1 MTKTAALQKRF
12 ETDGL
17 TGVFVSELFWDSPTG
32 ALGPFEID
40 EATFV
45 PKMAAQLKGFRVYT
59 VQCETKPTP
68 KAMKAVHNAMAPL
81 SAECMELFQAPDS
94 WYWHWPR
101 TTAAGTTTFERVATA
116 PGVLPAFMAQRL
128 AGLAFTQDDHR
139 KGFHLTDVLDRIHGH
154 FDASKVTKKF
164 YDRFASEHQN
174 LAKEI
179 AGLTEGFAK
188 AYSTTLLNRLMF
200 LYFMQ
205 KKEFLN
211 GDLWYLE
218 HTLQGVQQLRGR
230 DHYYG
235 FYRDAL
241 LPLFFEKLNEK
252 DKAIADRDI
261 EGILGKVPYVNGG
274 LFGPTPIEEEFGG
287 HITIPDS
294 AFERVLGFFSEYTWH
309 LDTAPSASDEINP
322 DVLGYIFEQFVN
334 SKQMGA
340 YYTKEDVTHF
350 MTRSTLLPVI
360 VSHLERIGVRVWD
373 LLPADPQRYIW
384 DSLRH
389 GTEHPIPSEVEA
401 ERVSHRRPSWLGE
414 VDGQYALPGESWWE
428 IDARRDYLE
437 VTRDLLAAGTVTTV
451 DAAVSANINIE
462 ALAVD
467 AIRRVTDPEKLRSI
481 WAALTDLHIIDPT
494 CGSGA
499 FLFAAL
505 NLLVPVYSALL
516 ETVDLVERGVDP
528 ALDALRDDVD
538 GHKGGRDYY
547 LLKHACLANL
557 YGVDIMPE
565 AVEVAR
571 LRLFLKL
578 ASAISD
584 PKKIEPLPDLD
595 FNIKAGNM
603 LVGARIPDEIDIA
616 SDGLLIA
623 DDNSSQARAS
633 SELVKAAYSDFRQ
646 AQEADDAAAVKV
658 HRAHLK
664 TVLEKARAETNQQYY
679 AIEKRKSR
687 FDDWVVATRP
697 FHWFIEFPDVFDR
710 DGFDVVI
717 GNPPYIQKKYVTEYS
732 FKGFKTDALP
742 DIYAPCTERASQIT
756 GPDGRMAL
764 IIPIS
769 ATFSD
774 DYVTLRKSLE
784 ARFGRIWVSNFSRN
798 PAALFSAGLGVRST
812 ILVGHRGTGEK
823 ELYVTKT
830 HRWYD
835 AYRPALFETLQYV
848 ALPAEVRKKHGWVR
862 LPSSTYGRIVEIA
875 DETPGSLAALERPR
889 SGVASVGFKQT
900 ALYWLAVFL
909 ADPPA
914 YERDGRVAAQT
925 KIGRISTE
933 SPRAAQLL
941 LAIAA
946 SKFAFVWWYATGDDF
961 DVTSGGIKSIPV
973 DPTAFSMAA
982 QDKLARLAS
991 DLVDGFPKHVLF
1003 TPYAGKFM
1011 GTYVLSEMRGIT
1023 DAIDQVIAEEL
1034 GFVELLPALEHAYA
1048 CVYKPTGDRPGTLR
1062 EDPFAGAAQLPVAS
1076 YSSVTKMGGEMND
1089 YDR

>member
-1 MTKTAALQKRF
+1 MVVGTTKTAALQARF

-32 ALGPFEID
+32 DLGPVEID
-40 EATFV
+40 ETTFV

-68 KAMKAVHNAMAPL
+68 KAMRAVHNALAPL
-81 SAECMELFQAPDS
+81 SAECMELFQAPDA

-116 PGVLPAFMAQRL
+116 PGALPTFMAQRL
-128 AGLAFTQDDHR
+128 AGLSFTQDEHR

-200 LYFMQ
+200 IYFMQ

-218 HTLQGVQQLRGR
+218 HTLQRVQQLRGR
-230 DHYYG
+230 DQYYG

-252 DKAIADRDI
+252 NKAVADRDI
-261 EGILGKVPYVNGG
+261 EDILGKVPYVNGG

-294 AFERVLGFFSEYTWH
+294 AFERILGFFSEYTWH

-350 MTRSTLLPVI
+350 MTRSALLPVI
-360 VSHLERIGVRVWD
+360 VSRLEEIGVRVWD
-373 LLPADPQRYIW
+373 LLPADPERYIW

-389 GTEHPIPSEVEA
+389 GTEHPIPSHVEA
-401 ERVSHRRPSWLGE
+401 ERVSHRRPSWLGK

-437 VTRDLLAAGTVTTV
+437 ATRALLADGAVTTV
-451 DAAVSANINIE
+451 DAAVSANVNIE

-516 ETVDLVERGVDP
+516 ETVDLVEPGVDA
-528 ALDALRDDVD
+528 ALDELRDEVD

-578 ASAISD
+578 ASVISD

-603 LVGARIPDEIDIA
+603 LVGARTPHEIDIA

-633 SELVKAAYSDFRQ
+633 SELVKAAYSYFRQ
-646 AQEADDAAAVKV
+646 AQEADDADAVRV
-658 HRAHLK
+658 HRAHLR

-679 AIEKRKSR
+679 AIEKRKSS

-697 FHWFIEFPDVFDR
+697 FHWFIEFPEVFDR

-717 GNPPYIQKKYVTEYS
+717 GNPPYIQKKNVTGYS
-732 FKGFKTDALP
+732 YKGFKTDALP

-774 DYVTLRKSLE
+774 DFATLREFLE

-812 ILVGHRGTGEK
+812 ILVGHRGGGEK

-835 AYRPALFETLQYV
+835 TYRPALFETLKYA
-848 ALPAEVRKKHGWVR
+848 ALPAKVRSKYGWLRVTSEGY
-862 LPSSTYGRIVEIA
+862 LKMVTKA
-875 DETPGSLAALERPR
+875 DEAPGALGGLIRNK
-889 SGVASVGFKQT
+889 SGSASVGFKQVP
-900 ALYWLAVFL
+900 LYWLSVYL
-909 ADPPA
+909 REPPA
-914 YERDGRVAAQT
+914 YERDGRAAEQT
-925 KIGRISTE
+925 GVSRVSVDDEK
-933 SPRAAQLL
+933 AARLF
-941 LAIAA
+941 LAVAA

-961 DVTSGGIKSIPV
+961 HLTHTVLGKIPV
-973 DPTAFSMAA
+973 DPTRFSEAG
-982 QDKLARLAS
+982 KARLSAAAERLVT
-991 DLVDGFPKHVLF
+991 DLPNHMMY
-1003 TPYAGKFM
+1003 TPYAGKYM
-1011 GTYVLSEMRGIT
+1011 GNYVLSEMRDIT
-1023 DAIDQVIAEEL
+1023 DEIDQIVAEEL

-1062 EDPFAGAAQLPVAS
+1062 HDPFVGTISAGG
-1076 YSSVTKMGGEMND
+1076 SVP
-1089 YDR
+1089 

>member
-1 MTKTAALQKRF
+1 MAAVTTKAAALQKRF

-17 TGVFVSELFWDSPTG
+17 TGIFVSELFWDSPTG
-32 ALGPFEID
+32 AVGPVEVED
-40 EATFV
+40 VTFIPEV
-45 PKMAAQLKGFRVYT
+45 AAQLKGFRVYS
-59 VQCETKPTP
+59 VKSETKPTP
-68 KAMKAVHNAMAPL
+68 KEMKAVHNALAPL
-81 SAECMELFQAPDS
+81 SAECMELFQAPDY

-101 TTAAGTTTFERVATA
+101 TTPAGTTTFERVATT
-116 PGVLPAFMAQRL
+116 PGTLPAFMAQRL
-128 AGLAFTQDDHR
+128 AGLVFTQEDHQR
-139 KGFHLTDVLDRIHGH
+139 GFHLTDVLDRIHGH
-154 FDASKVTKKF
+154 FDASSVTKKF

-174 LAKEI
+174 LAQEI
-179 AGLTEGFAK
+179 AGLTENFAK

-218 HTLQGVQQLRGR
+218 HTLEAVQQLRGR
-230 DHYYG
+230 DQYYG
-235 FYRDAL
+235 FYRDTL
-241 LPLFFEKLNEK
+241 LPLFFEKLNDK
-252 DKAIADRDI
+252 DKAVADPDI
-261 EGILGKVPYVNGG
+261 ERILGKVPYVNGG

-287 HITIPDS
+287 QIAIPDS
-294 AFERVLGFFSEYTWH
+294 AFARILRFFSEYTWH
-309 LDTAPSASDEINP
+309 LDTAPSATDEINP

-350 MTRSTLLPVI
+350 MTRSALLPVI
-360 VSHLERIGVRVWD
+360 VSRLEKIGVAVWD
-373 LLPADPQRYIW
+373 LLPTDPERYIW

-389 GTEHPIPSEVEA
+389 GIEHPMPSGIEA
-401 ERVSHRRPSWLGE
+401 ERISHRRPSWLGE
-414 VDGQYALPGESWWE
+414 VGSQYALPGESWWE
-428 IDARRDYLE
+428 IDARRDYLAG
-437 VTRDLLAAGTVTTV
+437 TRDLLATGKITTV

-462 ALAVD
+462 AIAVD
-467 AIRRVTDPEKLRSI
+467 AIKRVTDPSKLRSI
-481 WAALTDLHIIDPT
+481 WVALTELHVIDPT

-505 NLLVPVYSALL
+505 NLLVPVYAALL
-516 ETVDLVERGVDP
+516 ETVDLVERGVD
-528 ALDALRDDVD
+528 AELDALRDDVD

-603 LVGARIPDEIDIA
+603 LVGARTPDEIDIA
-616 SDGLLIA
+616 SEGLLLV
-623 DDNSSQARAS
+623 DDNSSRARES

-658 HRAHLK
+658 RRAHLK
-664 TVLEKARAETNQQYY
+664 SVLQKARAETNQQYY
-679 AIEKRKSR
+679 AIEKRKVN
-687 FDDWVVATRP
+687 FDEWVVDTRP
-697 FHWFIEFPDVFDR
+697 FHWFIEFPEVFDR

-717 GNPPYIQKKYVTEYS
+717 GNPPYIQKKDITEYTY
-732 FKGFKTDALP
+732 KGFRTDALP

-769 ATFSD
+769 ASFSVD
-774 DYVTLRKSLE
+774 FAKLREVVES
-784 ARFGRIWVSNFSRN
+784 RFGRLWVSNFSRN

-812 ILVGHRGTGEK
+812 ILVGHRGSGEK

-835 AYRPALFETLQYV
+835 AYRPALFETLQYI
-848 ALPAEVRKKHGWVR
+848 ALPSQIRNKYGWVR
-862 LPSSTYGRIVEIA
+862 LPSNAYGQIIEIA
-875 DETPGSLAALERPR
+875 GATPGSLANLERPR
-889 SGVASVGFKQT
+889 SGIASVGFKQT

-909 ADPPA
+909 DNPPA
-914 YERDGRVAAQT
+914 YERDGRVALQT

-933 SPRAAQLL
+933 SLRAAKLL
-941 LAIAA
+941 LAVAA

-961 DVTSGGIKSIPV
+961 DVTSGGIKSTPV
-973 DPTAFSMAA
+973 DPTIFSPAA
-982 QDKLARLAS
+982 QDKLVTLAT
-991 DLVDGFPKHVLF
+991 DLVDSFPKHVLF

-1011 GTYVLSEMRGIT
+1011 GTYVLSEMRETT

-1034 GFVELLPALEHAYA
+1034 GFVGLLPALEHAYA

-1062 EDPFAGAAQLPVAS
+1062 RDPFADAAGQPVAS
-1076 YSSVTKMGGEMND
+1076 LL
-1089 YDR
+1089 

>member
-1 MTKTAALQKRF
+1 MQKRF
-12 ETDGL
+12 TAEGL
-17 TGVFVSELFWDSPTG
+17 TGVFVSELFWDAPTG
-32 ALGPFEID
+32 TVTPVEI
-40 EATFV
+40 EEVTFV
-45 PKMAAQLKGFRVYT
+45 PKVAAQLKGFRVYT
-59 VQCETKPTP
+59 VACDTKPTP
-68 KAMKAVHNAMAPL
+68 KEMKAVHNALTPH
-81 SAECMELFQAPDS
+81 SAECMELFQASDY

-101 TTAAGTTTFERVATA
+101 TTAAGTTTFERVATT

-128 AGLAFTQDDHR
+128 AGLMFTQEDHQ

-154 FDASKVTKKF
+154 FDASNVTKKF
-164 YDRFASEHQN
+164 YDRFAKEHQN

-230 DHYYG
+230 DQYYG

-252 DKAIADRDI
+252 DQAVSDPEI
-261 EGILGKVPYVNGG
+261 ERILGKVPYVNGG
-274 LFGPTPIEEEFGG
+274 LFGPTPVEEEFGG
-287 HITIPDS
+287 QITIPDS
-294 AFERVLGFFSEYTWH
+294 AFERILRFFSEYTWH
-309 LDTAPSASDEINP
+309 LDTAPAANDEINP

-340 YYTKEDVTHF
+340 YYTKDDVTHF

-360 VSHLERIGVRVWD
+360 VSRLEKIGVPVWD
-373 LLPADPQRYIW
+373 LLTSDPERYIW
-384 DSLRH
+384 ESLRH
-389 GTEHPIPSEVEA
+389 GTEYSIPAEVEA

-428 IDARRDYLE
+428 IDARRNYLS
-437 VTRDLLAAGTVTTV
+437 VTRDRLASGEVSTV

-467 AIRRVTDPEKLRSI
+467 AIKRISDPAKLRAI
-481 WAALTDLHIIDPT
+481 WISLTELHIIDPT

-505 NLLVPVYSALL
+505 NLLMPVYEALL
-516 ETVDLVERGVDP
+516 ETMDLVERGVDP
-528 ALDALRDDVD
+528 ELDALRDDVD
-538 GHKGGRDYY
+538 GHRGGRDYY

-603 LVGARIPDEIDIA
+603 LVGARTPDEIDIA

-623 DDNSSQARAS
+623 DDNSSRARES

-646 AQEADDAAAVKV
+646 AQEADNAVTVKV
-658 HRAHLK
+658 SRGHLRS
-664 TVLEKARAETNQQYY
+664 VLEKARAETNQQYY
-679 AIEKRKSR
+679 AIEKRKSS
-687 FDDWVVATRP
+687 FDEWVLGTRP
-697 FHWFIEFPDVFDR
+697 FHWFIEFPEVFDR

-717 GNPPYIQKKYVTEYS
+717 GNPPYIKKKGITEYS
-732 FKGFKTDALP
+732 YKGFKTDALP
-742 DIYAPCTERASQIT
+742 DIYAPCTERAAQIT

-769 ATFSD
+769 ASFSD
-774 DYVTLRKSLE
+774 DFAKLREVLE
-784 ARFGRIWVSNFSRN
+784 TRFGRLWVSNFSRN

-812 ILVGHRGTGEK
+812 IIVGHRGDGEK

-848 ALPAEVRKKHGWVR
+848 ALPAEVRKKFGWVR
-862 LPSSTYGRIVEIA
+862 LPSSPYGRIVEIA
-875 DETPGSLAALERPR
+875 GRTPGSLASLERPR

-909 ADPPA
+909 DDPPA
-914 YERDGRVAAQT
+914 YERDGRVAVQT

-933 SPRAAQLL
+933 SPRAAKLL
-941 LAIAA
+941 LAVAA
-946 SKFAFVWWYATGDDF
+946 SKFAFVWWYTTGDDF
-961 DVTSGGIKSIPV
+961 DVTSGGIKSTPI
-973 DPTAFSMAA
+973 DPNAFSNAA
-982 QDKLARLAS
+982 QDKLVDLAS
-991 DLVDGFPKHVLF
+991 RLVDAFPGHVLF

-1011 GTYVLSEMRGIT
+1011 GTYVLSEMRDTT

-1034 GFVELLPALEHAYA
+1034 GFVDLLPALEHAYA
-1048 CVYKPTGDRPGTLR
+1048 CVFKPTGDRPGTLR
-1062 EDPFAGAAQLPVAS
+1062 YDPFADTAG
-1076 YSSVTKMGGEMND
+1076 
-1089 YDR
+1089 R

>member
-1 MTKTAALQKRF
+1 MTKTATLQKRF
-12 ETDGL
+12 EADGL

-32 ALGPFEID
+32 AHGPVEIE
-40 EATFV
+40 EATFLPRV
-45 PKMAAQLKGFRVYT
+45 AAQLKGFRVYEI
-59 VQCETKPTP
+59 QCEKTPTP

-116 PGVLPAFMAQRL
+116 PGVLPTFMAQRL
-128 AGLAFTQDDHR
+128 AGLTFTQEDHR

-154 FDASKVTKKF
+154 FDASNVTKKF

-174 LAKEI
+174 LASEI
-179 AGLTEGFAK
+179 AGLTEGFAR

-218 HTLQGVQQLRGR
+218 HTLQGVQELRGR
-230 DHYYG
+230 DQYYG

-252 DKAIADRDI
+252 DTPVADRDI
-261 EGILGKVPYVNGG
+261 ERILGKVPYVNGG
-274 LFGPTPIEEEFGG
+274 LFGPTLIEEEFGEQ
-287 HITIPDS
+287 ITIPDS
-294 AFERVLGFFSEYTWH
+294 AFERVLGFFSDYTWH

-360 VSHLERIGVRVWD
+360 VSHLEKIGVPVWD
-373 LLPADPQRYIW
+373 LLSADPDRYIW
-384 DSLRH
+384 GSLRH
-389 GTEHPIPSEVEA
+389 GTEYPIPSEVEA
-401 ERVSHRRPSWLGE
+401 ERASHRRPSWLGE

-467 AIRRVTDPEKLRSI
+467 AIRRVTDPTKLRSI
-481 WAALTDLHIIDPT
+481 WTALTDLHIIDPT

-528 ALDALRDDVD
+528 SLDALRDEVD

-584 PKKIEPLPDLD
+584 PNKIEPLPDLD

-616 SDGLLIA
+616 SDGLLIV
-623 DDNSSQARAS
+623 DDNSSSARAS

-646 AQEADDAAAVKV
+646 AQEADDAVAVKV
-658 HRAHLK
+658 RRAHLK
-664 TVLEKARAETNQQYY
+664 TVLEKARSETNHQYY
-679 AIEKRKSR
+679 AIEKRKTS
-687 FDDWVVATRP
+687 FEDWIVSTRP
-697 FHWFIEFPDVFDR
+697 FHWFIEFPEVFDR
-710 DGFDVVI
+710 GGFDVVI
-717 GNPPYIQKKYVTEYS
+717 GNPPYIQKKNVTEYS
-732 FKGFKTDALP
+732 YKGFKTDALP

-774 DYVTLRKSLE
+774 DFATLREFLE

-798 PAALFSAGLGVRST
+798 PAALFNAGLGVRST
-812 ILVGHRGTGEK
+812 ILVGHRGGGEK

-835 AYRPALFETLQYV
+835 AYRPALFETLKYV
-848 ALPAEVRKKHGWVR
+848 PLPAKVRSRFGWLRVTSEGYLEIVRK
-862 LPSSTYGRIVEIA
+862 A
-875 DETPGSLAALERPR
+875 DEVPGALGDMIR
-889 SGVASVGFKQT
+889 SKSGSASIGFKQVP
-900 ALYWLAVFL
+900 LYWLSVYL
-909 ADPPA
+909 KEPPA
-914 YERDGRVAAQT
+914 YERDGRAAEQTGGSRVSVDNDVAA
-925 KIGRISTE
+925 R
-933 SPRAAQLL
+933 LF
-941 LAIAA
+941 LAVAA
-946 SKFAFVWWYATGDDF
+946 SKFAFVWWYSTGDDF
-961 DVTSGGIKSIPV
+961 HLTNTVLGKIPV
-973 DPTAFSMAA
+973 DPTRFGEAG
-982 QDKLARLAS
+982 KARLLIAAEHLLA
-991 DLVDGFPKHVLF
+991 DFPNHMLF
-1003 TPYAGKFM
+1003 TPYAGKYM
-1011 GTYVLSEMRGIT
+1011 GNYVLSEMRDIT
-1023 DAIDQVIAEEL
+1023 DEIDQVIAEEL
-1034 GFVELLPALEHAYA
+1034 GFLEFLPALEHAYA

-1062 EDPFAGAAQLPVAS
+1062 HDPFAGTVAAIDHGP
-1076 YSSVTKMGGEMND
+1076 GREERNE
-1089 YDR
+1089 

>member
-1 MTKTAALQKRF
+1 MAAVTTKTAAMQKRF
-12 ETDGL
+12 KTEGL
-17 TGVFVSELFWDSPTG
+17 TGVFVSELFWDAPTG
-32 ALGPFEID
+32 TVAPVEI
-40 EATFV
+40 EEVTFV
-45 PKMAAQLKGFRVYT
+45 PKVAAQLKGFRVYT
-59 VQCETKPTP
+59 VACDTKPTP
-68 KAMKAVHNAMAPL
+68 KEMKAVHNALAPL
-81 SAECMELFQAPDS
+81 SAECMELFQAPDY

-101 TTAAGTTTFERVATA
+101 ATAAGTTTFERVATS

-128 AGLAFTQDDHR
+128 AGLRFTQEDHQN
-139 KGFHLTDVLDRIHGH
+139 GFHLTDVLDRIHGH

-164 YDRFASEHQN
+164 YDRFAQEHQS

-179 AGLTEGFAK
+179 AGLTESFAK

-218 HTLQGVQQLRGR
+218 HTLQEVQQLRGR
-230 DHYYG
+230 DQYYG

-252 DKAIADRDI
+252 DRAVADPEI
-261 EGILGKVPYVNGG
+261 ERILGRVPYVNGG
-274 LFGPTPIEEEFGG
+274 LFGPTPVEEEFGG
-287 HITIPDS
+287 QITIPDT
-294 AFERVLGFFSEYTWH
+294 AFERILGFFSEYTWH
-309 LDTAPSASDEINP
+309 LDTAPAANDEINP

-360 VSHLERIGVRVWD
+360 VSHLEKIGVPVWD
-373 LLPADPQRYIW
+373 LLASDPERYIW

-389 GTEHPIPSEVEA
+389 GTEYPIPSEIET
-401 ERVSHRRPSWLGE
+401 ERVSHRRSSWLGE

-428 IDARRDYLE
+428 IDARRDYLAT
-437 VTRDLLAAGTVTTV
+437 TRDRLATGEISTV
-451 DAAVSANINIE
+451 DAAVAANINLE
-462 ALAVD
+462 TLAVD
-467 AIRRVTDPEKLRSI
+467 AIKRITDPAKLRAI
-481 WAALTDLHIIDPT
+481 WTVLTELHIIDPT

-505 NLLVPVYSALL
+505 NLLVPVYEALL
-516 ETVDLVERGVDP
+516 DTIDLAERGVDP
-528 ALDALRDDVD
+528 ELDTLRDDVD

-603 LVGARIPDEIDIA
+603 LVGARTPDEIDIA

-623 DDNSSQARAS
+623 DDNSSRARES
-633 SELVKAAYSDFRQ
+633 SEQVKAAYSELRQ
-646 AQEADDAAAVKV
+646 AQEADNAVAVKV
-658 HRAHLK
+658 SRDHLRS
-664 TVLEKARAETNQQYY
+664 VLETARAETNQQYY
-679 AIEKRKSR
+679 AIEKRKSS
-687 FDDWVVATRP
+687 FAEWVLGTRP
-697 FHWFIEFPDVFDR
+697 FHWFIEFPEVFDR

-717 GNPPYIQKKYVTEYS
+717 GNPPYIKKKDITEYS
-732 FKGFKTDALP
+732 YKGFKTDALP
-742 DIYAPCTERASQIT
+742 DIYAPCTERAAQIT

-769 ATFSD
+769 ASFSD
-774 DYVTLRKSLE
+774 DFAKLREVLE
-784 ARFGRIWVSNFSRN
+784 TRFGRLWVSNFSRN

-812 ILVGHRGTGEK
+812 IVVGHRGDGEK

-835 AYRPALFETLQYV
+835 AFRPALFETLQYV
-848 ALPAEVRKKHGWVR
+848 ALPAEVRRKFGWVR
-862 LPSSTYGRIVEIA
+862 LPSSAYGRIVEIA
-875 DETPGSLAALERPR
+875 GRTPGSLASLERPR

-909 ADPPA
+909 DDPPA
-914 YERDGRVAAQT
+914 YERDGRVAVQT

-933 SPRAAQLL
+933 SRRAAKLL

-946 SKFAFVWWYATGDDF
+946 SKFAFVWWYTTGDDF
-961 DVTSGGIKSIPV
+961 DVTSGGIKSTPI
-973 DPTAFSMAA
+973 DPNAFSNAA
-982 QDKLARLAS
+982 QDKLVDLAS
-991 DLVDGFPKHVLF
+991 RLVDAFPGHVLF

-1011 GTYVLSEMRGIT
+1011 GTYVLSEMRDTT

-1034 GFVELLPALEHAYA
+1034 GFVDLLPALEHAYA
-1048 CVYKPTGDRPGTLR
+1048 CVFKPTGDRPGTLR
-1062 EDPFAGAAQLPVAS
+1062 YDPFVDTAG
-1076 YSSVTKMGGEMND
+1076 
-1089 YDR
+1089 R

>member
-1 MTKTAALQKRF
+1 MAVGMTRTAALQKRF

-32 ALGPFEID
+32 TPAAVEHE
-40 EATFV
+40 EAIFL

-59 VQCETKPTP
+59 VHCESKPTP
-68 KAMKAVHNAMAPL
+68 KAMKAVHNALAPL
-81 SAECMELFQAPDS
+81 SAECMELFQSPDS
-94 WYWHWPR
+94 WHWHWPR

-128 AGLAFTQDDHR
+128 AGLTFTQDDHR
-139 KGFHLTDVLDRIHGH
+139 KGFHLTDVLDRVHGH
-154 FDASKVTKKF
+154 FDASSVTKKF
-164 YDRFASEHQN
+164 YDRFASEHEN

-200 LYFMQ
+200 IYFMQ

-230 DHYYG
+230 DQFYG

-241 LPLFFEKLNEK
+241 LPLFFEKLNEE
-252 DKAIADRDI
+252 DTSVADRDI
-261 EGILGKVPYVNGG
+261 ERILGKVPYVNGG
-274 LFGPTPIEEEFGG
+274 LFGPTAIEQEFGG
-287 HITIPDS
+287 QIAIPDS
-294 AFERVLGFFSEYTWH
+294 AFERVLGFFSDYTWH

-373 LLPADPQRYIW
+373 LLPADPERYIW

-389 GTEHPIPSEVEA
+389 GTEYPIPPGIEA
-401 ERVSHRRPSWLGE
+401 ERTSHRRPSWLGE
-414 VDGQYALPGESWWE
+414 VDGPHALPGESWWE

-437 VTRDLLAAGTVTTV
+437 VTRDLLASGTVTTV
-451 DAAVSANINIE
+451 DAAVAANINIE

-467 AIRRVTDPEKLRSI
+467 AITRVTDPSKLRSI
-481 WAALTDLHIIDPT
+481 WAALTNLHIIDPT

-516 ETVDLVERGVDP
+516 ETMDLVERGVD
-528 ALDALRDDVD
+528 AGLDALRDDVD

-547 LLKHACLANL
+547 LLKHACLSNL

-584 PKKIEPLPDLD
+584 PEKIEPLPDLD

-616 SDGLLIA
+616 SDGLLIT
-623 DDNSSQARAS
+623 DDNSSRARAS

-646 AQEADDAAAVKV
+646 AQEDDDAAAVKV
-658 HRAHLK
+658 RRAHLK
-664 TVLEKARAETNQQYY
+664 TVLETARAETNQQYY
-679 AIEKRKSR
+679 AIEKRKSS

-697 FHWFIEFPDVFDR
+697 FHWFIEFPEVFDR

-717 GNPPYIQKKYVTEYS
+717 GNPPYIQKKNVTEYS
-732 FKGFKTDALP
+732 YKGFKTDALP

-774 DYVTLRKSLE
+774 DFATLREFLE

-812 ILVGHRGTGEK
+812 ILVAHRGGGES

-835 AYRPALFETLQYV
+835 AYRPALFETLKYV
-848 ALPAEVRKKHGWVR
+848 ALPAKVRSKFGWLRVTSEDY
-862 LPSSTYGRIVEIA
+862 LKMVMKA
-875 DETPGSLAALERPR
+875 DEAPGALGDLIR
-889 SGVASVGFKQT
+889 SKSGSASVGFKQVP
-900 ALYWLAVFL
+900 LYWLSVYL
-909 ADPPA
+909 KEPPA
-914 YERDGRVAAQT
+914 YERDGRIAEQTGGSRVSVDDDVAAQ
-925 KIGRISTE
+925 
-933 SPRAAQLL
+933 LF
-941 LAIAA
+941 LAVAA
-946 SKFAFVWWYATGDDF
+946 SKFSFVWWYATGDDF
-961 DVTSGGIKSIPV
+961 HLTNTVLGKIPV
-973 DPTAFSMAA
+973 DPTRFSEAG
-982 QDKLARLAS
+982 KARLLTAAEC
-991 DLVDGFPKHVLF
+991 LVADFRNHMLF
-1003 TPYAGKFM
+1003 TPYAGKYM
-1011 GTYVLSEMRGIT
+1011 GNYVLSEMRDIT
-1023 DAIDQVIAEEL
+1023 DEIDQVIAEEL
-1034 GFVELLPALEHAYA
+1034 GFVEVLPALEHAYA

-1062 EDPFAGAAQLPVAS
+1062 HDPFIGAI
-1076 YSSVTKMGGEMND
+1076 SVD
-1089 YDR
+1089 

>member
-1 MTKTAALQKRF
+1 MAAVTTKTAALQKLF
-12 ETDGL
+12 ESDGL
-17 TGVFVSELFWDSPTG
+17 TGVFVSGLFWDSPTG
-32 ALGPFEID
+32 TVGAVEIE

-45 PKMAAQLKGFRVYT
+45 PKVAAQLRGFRVYT
-59 VQCETKPTP
+59 VKSETTPTP
-68 KAMKAVHNAMAPL
+68 RDMKTVHNALAPL
-81 SAECMELFQAPDS
+81 SAECMELFQAPND

-101 TTAAGTTTFERVATA
+101 TTAAGTITFERVATA
-116 PGVLPAFMAQRL
+116 PGALPTFMAQRL
-128 AGLAFTQDDHR
+128 AGLMFTQEDHR

-154 FDASKVTKKF
+154 FDASTVTKKF
-164 YDRFASEHQN
+164 YDRFAQEHQN

-179 AGLTEGFAK
+179 AGLLEGSAK

-205 KKEFLN
+205 KKELLN

-218 HTLQGVQQLRGR
+218 HTLQDVQQLRGR
-230 DHYYG
+230 DQYYS

-241 LPLFFEKLNEK
+241 LPLFFEKLNER
-252 DKAIADRDI
+252 DKIVADPDI
-261 EGILGKVPYVNGG
+261 ERILGKVPYVNGG

-287 HITIPDS
+287 QLAIPDS
-294 AFERVLGFFSEYTWH
+294 AFERILGFFSEYTWH

-360 VSHLERIGVRVWD
+360 VSRLESIGVPTWD
-373 LLPADPQRYIW
+373 LLTADPERYIW
-384 DSLRH
+384 DSLSH
-389 GTEHPIPSEVEA
+389 GTEWSIPAEIEA
-401 ERVSHRRPSWLGE
+401 ERISHRRPSWLGR
-414 VDGQYALPGESWWE
+414 VDNRFALPGESWWE
-428 IDARRDYLE
+428 IDARRNYLA
-437 VTRDLLAAGTVTTV
+437 VTRHLLAAGEITTV

-467 AIRRVTDPEKLRSI
+467 AIRRVTEPAKLRSI
-481 WAALTDLHIIDPT
+481 WATLTELHVVDPT

-505 NLLVPVYSALL
+505 NLLVPVYTALL
-516 ETVDLVERGVDP
+516 ETIDLVERGIDDG
-528 ALDALRDDVD
+528 LDALRDDID

-578 ASAISD
+578 ASAIAH
-584 PKKIEPLPDLD
+584 PENIEPLPDLD

-603 LVGARIPDEIDIA
+603 LVGARTPAEIDIA
-616 SDGLLIA
+616 SDGLLMTE
-623 DDNSSQARAS
+623 DNSLQARAS

-646 AQEADDAAAVKV
+646 AQEANDAAAVKTR
-658 HRAHLK
+658 RAHLK
-664 TVLEKARAETNQQYY
+664 AVLEKARAEANQQYY
-679 AIEKRKSR
+679 AIEKRKAS
-687 FDDWVVATRP
+687 FDEWVVGTRP
-697 FHWFIEFPDVFDR
+697 FHWFIEFPEVFDR

-717 GNPPYIQKKYVTEYS
+717 GNPPYIQKRNVTEYS
-732 FKGFKTDALP
+732 YKGFTTDALP
-742 DIYAPCTERASQIT
+742 DIYAPCTERGSQIT

-769 ATFSD
+769 ASFSD
-774 DYVTLRKSLE
+774 DFGRLRDVLE
-784 ARFGRIWVSNFSRN
+784 SRFGRIWVSTFSRN

-812 ILVGHRGTGEK
+812 ILVGHRGSGEK

-835 AYRPALFETLQYV
+835 AYRPALFETLEYV
-848 ALPAEVRKKHGWVR
+848 ALPPVVRDKYGWVR
-862 LPSSTYGRIVEIA
+862 LPSSAYGQIIEIA
-875 DETPGSLAALERPR
+875 GRTPGSLATLERPR
-889 SGVASVGFKQT
+889 SGIASVGFKQT

-914 YERDGRVAAQT
+914 YERDGRIAVQT

-961 DVTSGGIKSIPV
+961 DVTSGGIKSTPI
-973 DPTAFSMAA
+973 DPTAFSEAA
-982 QDKLARLAS
+982 QEKLVGLAA
-991 DLVDGFPKHVLF
+991 DLVDGFPDHVLF
-1003 TPYAGKFM
+1003 TPYAGKYM
-1011 GTYVLSEMRGIT
+1011 GTFVLSEMRETT
-1023 DAIDQVIAEEL
+1023 DAIDQVIAQEL

-1062 EDPFAGAAQLPVAS
+1062 ADPFAGTAGQPVR
-1076 YSSVTKMGGEMND
+1076 NLL
-1089 YDR
+1089 

>member
-1 MTKTAALQKRF
+1 MAAVTTKTAAMQKRF
-12 ETDGL
+12 TTEGL
-17 TGVFVSELFWDSPTG
+17 TGVFVSELFWDAPTG
-32 ALGPFEID
+32 TVAPIEI
-40 EATFV
+40 EEVTFV
-45 PKMAAQLKGFRVYT
+45 PKVAAQLKGFRVYT
-59 VQCETKPTP
+59 VACDTKPTP
-68 KAMKAVHNAMAPL
+68 KEMKAVHNVLAPL
-81 SAECMELFQAPDS
+81 SAECMELFQASDY

-101 TTAAGTTTFERVATA
+101 TTAAGTTTFERVATT

-128 AGLAFTQDDHR
+128 AGLIFTQEDHQ
-139 KGFHLTDVLDRIHGH
+139 KGFYLTDVLDRIHGH
-154 FDASKVTKKF
+154 FDASNVTKKF
-164 YDRFASEHQN
+164 YDRFAKEHQN

-230 DHYYG
+230 DQYYG

-252 DKAIADRDI
+252 DKAISDPEI
-261 EGILGKVPYVNGG
+261 ERILGRVPYVNGG
-274 LFGPTPIEEEFGG
+274 LFGPTSIEEEFGG
-287 HITIPDS
+287 QITIPDT
-294 AFERVLGFFSEYTWH
+294 AFERILGFFSEYTWH
-309 LDTAPSASDEINP
+309 LDTAPAANDEINP

-360 VSHLERIGVRVWD
+360 VSHLEKIGVPVWD
-373 LLPADPQRYIW
+373 LLASDPERYIW

-389 GTEHPIPSEVEA
+389 GTEYPIPADIDA

-428 IDARRDYLE
+428 IDARRDYLAAI
-437 VTRDLLAAGTVTTV
+437 RDRLTAGEISTV

-462 ALAVD
+462 VLAVD
-467 AIRRVTDPEKLRSI
+467 AIKRVSDPAKLRAI
-481 WAALTDLHIIDPT
+481 WVALTELHIIDPT

-505 NLLVPVYSALL
+505 NLLMPVYEALL
-516 ETVDLVERGVDP
+516 ETMDLAERGVDP
-528 ALDALRDDVD
+528 ELDALRDDVD
-538 GHKGGRDYY
+538 GHKGGRDYF

-603 LVGARIPDEIDIA
+603 LVGARTPDEIDIA

-623 DDNSSQARAS
+623 DDNSLRARES
-633 SELVKAAYSDFRQ
+633 SEKVKAAYSEFRQ
-646 AQEADDAAAVKV
+646 AQEADNAMAVKV
-658 HRAHLK
+658 SRGHLRS
-664 TVLEKARAETNQQYY
+664 VLEKARAETNQQYY
-679 AIEKRKSR
+679 AIEKRKSS
-687 FDDWVVATRP
+687 FDEWVLGTRP
-697 FHWFIEFPDVFDR
+697 FHWFIEFPEVLDR

-717 GNPPYIQKKYVTEYS
+717 GNPPYIKKKDITEYS
-732 FKGFKTDALP
+732 YKGFKTDALP
-742 DIYAPCTERASQIT
+742 DIYAPCTERAAQIT

-769 ATFSD
+769 ASFSD
-774 DYVTLRKSLE
+774 DFAKLREVLE
-784 ARFGRIWVSNFSRN
+784 TRFGRLWVSNFSRN

-812 ILVGHRGTGEK
+812 IVVGHRGDGEK

-848 ALPAEVRKKHGWVR
+848 ALPAEVRKKFGWVR
-862 LPSSTYGRIVEIA
+862 LPSSAYGRIVGIA
-875 DETPGSLAALERPR
+875 GRTPGSLASLERPR

-909 ADPPA
+909 DDPPA
-914 YERDGRVAAQT
+914 YERDGRVAVQT

-933 SPRAAQLL
+933 SRRAAKLL

-946 SKFAFVWWYATGDDF
+946 SKFAFVWWYTTGDDF
-961 DVTSGGIKSIPV
+961 DVTSGGIKSTPI
-973 DPTAFSMAA
+973 DPNAFSNAA
-982 QDKLARLAS
+982 QDKLVDLAS
-991 DLVDGFPKHVLF
+991 RLVDAFPGHVLF

-1011 GTYVLSEMRGIT
+1011 GTYVLSEMRDTT

-1034 GFVELLPALEHAYA
+1034 GFVDLLPALEHAYA
-1048 CVYKPTGDRPGTLR
+1048 CVFKPTGDRPGTLR
-1062 EDPFAGAAQLPVAS
+1062 YDPFVDTAG
-1076 YSSVTKMGGEMND
+1076 
-1089 YDR
+1089 R

>member
-1 MTKTAALQKRF
+1 MAAVTTKTAALQKRF
-12 ETDGL
+12 ATDGL
-17 TGVFVSELFWDSPTG
+17 TGVFISELFWDSPTG
-32 ALGPFEID
+32 TVSPFEID

-45 PKMAAQLKGFRVYT
+45 AKVAAQLKGFRVYI
-59 VQCETKPTP
+59 VQSETTPTP
-68 KAMKAVHNAMAPL
+68 KEMKAVHNVLAPL
-81 SAECMELFQAPDS
+81 SAECMELFQAPDQ

-101 TTAAGTTTFERVATA
+101 ATTAGTTTFERVATT
-116 PGVLPAFMAQRL
+116 PGMLPAFMAQRL
-128 AGLAFTQDDHR
+128 AGLVFTQEDHQ

-154 FDASKVTKKF
+154 FDASSVTKKF

-179 AGLTEGFAK
+179 AGVTENFAK

-218 HTLQGVQQLRGR
+218 HTLQEVRQLRGR
-230 DHYYG
+230 DQYYG

-252 DKAIADRDI
+252 EKTVADPDI
-261 EGILGKVPYVNGG
+261 ERILGKVPYVNGG
-274 LFGPTPIEEEFGG
+274 LFGTTSIEEEFGRQ
-287 HITIPDS
+287 IAIPDS
-294 AFERVLGFFSEYTWH
+294 AFERILEFFSEYTWH
-309 LDTAPSASDEINP
+309 LDTAPAASDEINP

-350 MTRSTLLPVI
+350 MTRATLLPVI
-360 VSHLERIGVRVWD
+360 TSHLEKIGVPVWD
-373 LLPADPQRYIW
+373 LLAADPERYIW

-389 GTEHPIPSEVEA
+389 GTEHQIPPEVES

-428 IDARRDYLE
+428 IDARRDYLAAI
-437 VTRDLLAAGTVTTV
+437 RDLLSAGQVTTV

-462 ALAVD
+462 TLTVD
-467 AIRRVTDPEKLRSI
+467 AIKRVTDPAKLRSI
-481 WAALTDLHIIDPT
+481 WTALTELHIIDPT

-505 NLLVPVYSALL
+505 NLLIPVYAALF
-516 ETVDLVERGVDP
+516 ETVDLIERGVDP
-528 ALDALRDDVD
+528 ALDALRADVD
-538 GHKGGRDYY
+538 GHKAGRDYY
-547 LLKHACLANL
+547 LLKHACLSNL

-584 PKKIEPLPDLD
+584 PTTIEPLPDLD

-603 LVGARIPDEIDIA
+603 LVGARTPDEIDIA

-623 DDNSSQARAS
+623 DDNSSRARAS

-646 AQEADDAAAVKV
+646 AQESDDADAVKTC
-658 HRAHLK
+658 RAHLK
-664 TVLEKARAETNQQYY
+664 SVLEKARAETNQQYY
-679 AIEKRKSR
+679 AIEARKNS
-687 FDDWVVATRP
+687 FDEWVVGTRP
-697 FHWFIEFPDVFDR
+697 FHWFIEFPEVFDR

-717 GNPPYIQKKYVTEYS
+717 GNPPYIQKKNITEYS
-732 FKGFKTDALP
+732 YKGFKTDALP

-769 ATFSD
+769 ASFSD
-774 DYVTLRKSLE
+774 DYAMLREVLE
-784 ARFGRIWVSNFSRN
+784 SRFGRIWVSNFSRN

-812 ILVGHRGTGEK
+812 IFVGHRGSGEK
-823 ELYVTKT
+823 TLHVTKT

-848 ALPAEVRKKHGWVR
+848 ALPAKVRSKFGWLRVTSGDY
-862 LPSSTYGRIVEIA
+862 LQIVEKA
-875 DETPGSLAALERPR
+875 DEAPGALGSLIR
-889 SGVASVGFKQT
+889 SKSGSASVGFKQVP
-900 ALYWLAVFL
+900 LYWLSVYL
-909 ADPPA
+909 KEPPA
-914 YERDGRVAAQT
+914 YQRDGRTAEQTGGSRVSVDNDAA
-925 KIGRISTE
+925 
-933 SPRAAQLL
+933 ALL
-941 LAIAA
+941 FLAVAA
-946 SKFAFVWWYATGDDF
+946 SKFAFVWWYSTGDDF
-961 DVTSGGIKSIPV
+961 HLTNTVLGKIPV
-973 DPTAFSMAA
+973 DPSRFSEQGKTRLSVAA
-982 QDKLARLAS
+982 TRLVA
-991 DLVDGFPKHVLF
+991 DLPNHKLF
-1003 TPYAGKFM
+1003 TPYAGKYM
-1011 GTYVLSEMRGIT
+1011 GNYVLSEMRHIT
-1023 DAIDQVIAEEL
+1023 DDIDLVIAQEL

-1062 EDPFAGAAQLPVAS
+1062 RDPFIGTGAL
-1076 YSSVTKMGGEMND
+1076 D
-1089 YDR
+1089 